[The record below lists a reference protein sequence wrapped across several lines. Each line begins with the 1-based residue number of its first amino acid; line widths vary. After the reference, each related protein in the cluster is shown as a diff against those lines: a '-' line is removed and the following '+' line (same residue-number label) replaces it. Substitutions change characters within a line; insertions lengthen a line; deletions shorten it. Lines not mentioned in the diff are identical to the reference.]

1 MKRQGHLYEKVYA
14 YDNLLLAHQ
23 NASKGKGWYEVKN
36 LGVNR
41 AMTIPENG
49 IEITSDK
56 VFVYANPVE
65 VTVIDEVASETQ
77 EQTSHTEFEFELFEY
92 EKDEY
97 IQGLNS
103 QMQETQDALA
113 ELAEMLM
120 EVM

>member
-1 MKRQGHLYEKVYA
+1 M
-14 YDNLLLAHQ
+14 
-23 NASKGKGWYEVKN
+23 KN

-56 VFVYANPVE
+56 VFVYASPVE
-65 VTVIDEVASETQ
+65 VTVIDEVTSETQ
-77 EQTSHTEFEFELFEY
+77 EQTSHIEFEFELLEY

-103 QMQETQDALA
+103 QMYETQDALA

>member
-1 MKRQGHLYEKVYA
+1 M
-14 YDNLLLAHQ
+14 
-23 NASKGKGWYEVKN
+23 KN

-56 VFVYANPVE
+56 VFVYASPVE
-65 VTVIDEVASETQ
+65 VTVIDEVASETK
-77 EQTSHTEFEFELFEY
+77 EQTSHTEFEFELLEY